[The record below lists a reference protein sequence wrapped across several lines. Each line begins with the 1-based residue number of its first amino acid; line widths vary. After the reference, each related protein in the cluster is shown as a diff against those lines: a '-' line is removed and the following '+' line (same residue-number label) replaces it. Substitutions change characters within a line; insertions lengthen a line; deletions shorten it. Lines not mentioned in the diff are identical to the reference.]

1 MNKFQLIDHILTQMN
16 GVTVTGYP
24 NIRALKDSM
33 DGLAA
38 LSQMLTKEDA
48 KTAEH
53 IKALED
59 KITALEPRDDK
70 VIEMKKEE
78 NKE

>member
-24 NIRALKDSM
+24 NICALKDSM

-38 LSQMLTKEDA
+38 LSQMLTKEDE
-48 KTAEH
+48 KTAER

-59 KITALEPRDDK
+59 KIAALEPKDDK
-70 VIEMKKEE
+70 VVELKGEKK
-78 NKE
+78 

>member
-24 NIRALKDSM
+24 NICALKDSM

-38 LSQMLTKEDA
+38 LSQMLTKEDE
-48 KTAEH
+48 KTAER

-59 KITALEPRDDK
+59 KIAAMEPKDDN
-70 VIEMKKEE
+70 VIDMKKEE
-78 NKE
+78 KK

>member
-1 MNKFQLIDHILTQMN
+1 MNKFQLIDRIISRLN
-16 GVTVTGYP
+16 GVSVSGYP
-24 NIRALKDSM
+24 NVAALKDSLEA
-33 DGLAA
+33 LAA
-38 LSQMLTKEDA
+38 LSQMLTKEDE
-48 KTAEH
+48 KTAER

>member
-1 MNKFQLIDHILTQMN
+1 MNKFQLIDHILTRMN

-24 NIRALKDSM
+24 NICALKDSM

-38 LSQMLTKEDA
+38 LSQMLTKEDE
-48 KTAEH
+48 KTAER

-59 KITALEPRDDK
+59 KIAALEPKNDK
-70 VIEMKKEE
+70 VVELKGEKK
-78 NKE
+78 

>member
-24 NIRALKDSM
+24 NICALKDSM

-38 LSQMLTKEDA
+38 LSQMLTKEDE
-48 KTAEH
+48 KTAEC

-59 KITALEPRDDK
+59 KIAALEPKDDK
-70 VIEMKKEE
+70 VVESKGEKK
-78 NKE
+78 

>member
-1 MNKFQLIDHILTQMN
+1 MNKFQLIDHILTRMN

-24 NIRALKDSM
+24 NICAMKDSM

-38 LSQMLTKEDA
+38 LSQMLTEEDK
-48 KTAEH
+48 KTAER

-59 KITALEPRDDK
+59 KIAALEPKDDK
-70 VIEMKKEE
+70 VIESKGEKK
-78 NKE
+78 